1 MWGRIYMSR
10 FKVIVGSLIFN
21 IAETSL
27 IFLTGLLLELPIN
40 HIILIMLTFM
50 VSRGFF
56 GKALHFKTWY
66 RCLVWSLLILLS
78 LFVLLK
84 VDLIISTLFA
94 IFSAF
99 IMTGKADIKDMYL
112 WNNHNEPSKYQ
123 DVMEFVKYNE
133 FNDGLIDFEKK
144 LSDKNALEYLVYKY
158 RFKENKTFS
167 EISELLDLENPRIV
181 EILDKIAFAL
191 RLYCKI

>member
-1 MWGRIYMSR
+1 MSR

-56 GKALHFKTWY
+56 GNALHFKTWY

-78 LFVLLK
+78 LFVLL
-84 VDLIISTLFA
+84 
-94 IFSAF
+94 
-99 IMTGKADIKDMYL
+99 G
-112 WNNHNEPSKYQ
+112 
-123 DVMEFVKYNE
+123 
-133 FNDGLIDFEKK
+133 DGITYER
-144 LSDKNALEYLVYKY
+144 SY
-158 RFKENKTFS
+158 
-167 EISELLDLENPRIV
+167 
-181 EILDKIAFAL
+181 
-191 RLYCKI
+191 

>member
-1 MWGRIYMSR
+1 
-10 FKVIVGSLIFN
+10 
-21 IAETSL
+21 
-27 IFLTGLLLELPIN
+27 
-40 HIILIMLTFM
+40 
-50 VSRGFF
+50 
-56 GKALHFKTWY
+56 
-66 RCLVWSLLILLS
+66 
-78 LFVLLK
+78 
-84 VDLIISTLFA
+84 
-94 IFSAF
+94 
-99 IMTGKADIKDMYL
+99 MYL

>member
-56 GKALHFKTWY
+56 GQALHFKTWY

>member
-56 GKALHFKTWY
+56 GQALHFKTWY

-99 IMTGKADIKDMYL
+99 IMTGKANINDMYL

>member
-1 MWGRIYMSR
+1 MSR

-99 IMTGKADIKDMYL
+99 IMTGKANINDMYL